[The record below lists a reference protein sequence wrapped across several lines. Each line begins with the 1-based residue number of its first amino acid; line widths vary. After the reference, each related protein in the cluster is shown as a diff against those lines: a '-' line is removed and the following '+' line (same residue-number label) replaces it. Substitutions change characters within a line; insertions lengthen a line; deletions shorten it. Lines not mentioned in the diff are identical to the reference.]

1 MGKTDADARAVQPGR
16 ELVGDRERGCPECT
30 MLMKLGEYLNCHI
43 RPRELVGVV
52 LDLLTTKQRFEP
64 TDTPLQ
70 LTDRG
75 ACVDRGNENV
85 DNHDALETAH
95 PLDRL
100 GNMGGSRDGSLRGGG
115 RGVAGAPGGT

>member
-1 MGKTDADARAVQPGR
+1 MGKTDADARAVQSGR

-30 MLMKLGEYLNCHI
+30 MLMKLGENLDCHI

-70 LTDRG
+70 LRIAAPVSVEAMRTSTTTTPFKRPVHSIG
-75 ACVDRGNENV
+75 WAIWAVL
-85 DNHDALETAH
+85 ATA
-95 PLDRL
+95 P
-100 GNMGGSRDGSLRGGG
+100 
-115 RGVAGAPGGT
+115 